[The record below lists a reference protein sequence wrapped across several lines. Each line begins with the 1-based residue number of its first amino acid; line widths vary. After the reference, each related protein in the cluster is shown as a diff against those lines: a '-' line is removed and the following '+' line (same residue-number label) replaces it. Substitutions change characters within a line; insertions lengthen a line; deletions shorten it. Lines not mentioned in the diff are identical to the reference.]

1 MAKIGYARCSS
12 QGQDLTI
19 QQDRLRK
26 AGCTIIR
33 SEKASGTREG
43 DELSSIME
51 FVREGDELVV
61 LKLDRL
67 GLNTRDV
74 LNLVHDLRQR
84 GAVLRVLESKFA
96 TTDVAGP
103 ILVTVLGMVAELER
117 SFIRERQKAGTTP
130 RGKRGVYKGRKP
142 TVPVERVR
150 AMHRDGVGPSAI
162 ARELGISRMSVHRA
176 LKARSDRKPVSPAS

>member
-1 MAKIGYARCSS
+1 MARIGYARCSS

-19 QQDRLRK
+19 QEDRLRQ

-33 SEKASGTREG
+33 SEKVSGGSRNG
-43 DELSSIME
+43 RDELTSIME

-67 GLNTRDV
+67 GRNTRDV
-74 LNLVHDLRQR
+74 LNLVHELQTKR
-84 GAVLRVLESKFA
+84 AVLNVLEPRFA

-117 SFIRERQKAGTTP
+117 GFIRERQQAGIERAKAN
-130 RGKRGVYKGRKP
+130 GVYKGRKP
-142 TVPVERVR
+142 SVPVERVR
-150 AMHRDGVGPSAI
+150 AMRKEGVGPSAI
-162 ARELGISRMSVHRA
+162 ARELRISRMSVHRA
-176 LKARSDRKPVSPAS
+176 LSPAE

>member
-1 MAKIGYARCSS
+1 MWVAKIGYARCSS

-33 SEKASGTREG
+33 SEKASGGSRNG
-43 DELSSIME
+43 RDELTSIME

-67 GLNTRDV
+67 GRNTRDV
-74 LNLVHDLRQR
+74 LNLVHELRQK
-84 GAVLRVLESKFA
+84 GAILSVLEPKFA

-117 SFIRERQKAGTTP
+117 SFIRERQKAGIE
-130 RGKRGVYKGRKP
+130 RAKANGVYKGRKP
-142 TVPVERVR
+142 TVPVEQVR
-150 AMHRDGVGPSAI
+150 AMHKDGVGPSAI

-176 LKARSDRKPVSPAS
+176 LNAG

>member
-1 MAKIGYARCSS
+1 MQFARP
-12 QGQDLTI
+12 GPDHPT
-19 QQDRLRK
+19 RP
-26 AGCTIIR
+26 GCTIIR
-33 SEKASGTREG
+33 SEKASGRSREG
-43 DELSSIME
+43 RDELTSIIE

-67 GLNTRDV
+67 GRNTRDV

-84 GAVLRVLESKFA
+84 GAILSVLEPKLA

-117 SFIRERQKAGTTP
+117 SFIRERQKAGIA
-130 RGKRGVYKGRKP
+130 RAKANGVYKGRKP
-142 TVPVERVR
+142 TVPVERVK
-150 AMHRDGVGPSAI
+150 AMHHDGVGPSAI

-176 LKARSDRKPVSPAS
+176 LKA

>member
-33 SEKASGTREG
+33 SEKVSGGSREG
-43 DELSSIME
+43 RDELTSIME

-67 GLNTRDV
+67 GRNTRDV

-84 GAVLRVLESKFA
+84 GAVLIVLEPKFA

-117 SFIRERQKAGTTP
+117 SFIRERQKAGIDAA
-130 RGKRGVYKGRKP
+130 RKRGVYKGRKP

-150 AMHRDGVGPSAI
+150 AMHRDALV
-162 ARELGISRMSVHRA
+162 RA
-176 LKARSDRKPVSPAS
+176 P